1 MGVPGEDGGLGEGEE
16 GELHIEDC
24 QTKAMRLEAEEDFNI
39 GPQILAS
46 TASVS
51 TFKMSNVI

>member
-1 MGVPGEDGGLGEGEE
+1 M
-16 GELHIEDC
+16 EDC

-39 GPQILAS
+39 GPQILAG
-46 TASVS
+46 TVSVS